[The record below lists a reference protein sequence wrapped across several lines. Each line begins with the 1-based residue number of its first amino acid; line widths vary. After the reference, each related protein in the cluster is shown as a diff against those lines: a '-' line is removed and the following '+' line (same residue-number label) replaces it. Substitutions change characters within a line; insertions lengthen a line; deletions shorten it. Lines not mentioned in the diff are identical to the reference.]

1 MKQQDVAIEVVA
13 ASRRN
18 PKEHRF
24 LSQKSGA
31 GVFHSTVSK
40 AGNHHHVVL
49 GKRERLGKETE
60 KIIDS
65 LGRNLLLFRLFLFR
79 LLEFRLADIQ
89 SRQARRFTHLAKWA
103 SSEGEKIGD
112 DRFFFFKKRGAPA
125 NLPFSP
131 TRRSSV

>member
-18 PKEHRF
+18 SKEHRF
-24 LSQKSGA
+24 LSQKSGS
-31 GVFHSTVSK
+31 GMFHSTVSK

-49 GKRERLGKETE
+49 RKRERLGKETG

-65 LGRNLLLFRLFLFR
+65 LGRNLLHFRRFLFR

-103 SSEGEKIGD
+103 SSEGEKIGA
-112 DRFFFFKKRGAPA
+112 DRTGFGKNRKALARAG
-125 NLPFSP
+125 
-131 TRRSSV
+131 R